1 MQSTSVPIDPPK
13 EASTIGGLLR
23 VAEVM
28 PDNKSLNLL
37 SFLRGV
43 AALRQKRV
51 TTYSDGDKVVYFGSL
66 PDDEKHIKSPFLK
79 PPSDANETPPWLVI
93 QKAKMPPPPA
103 LPALLKAW
111 VPDGALGD
119 PEAEPQL
126 PEEATSFE
134 AHARDGDGQVV
145 TLRLAEHPEVEAAWE
160 AYLTDAWRPWAN
172 SKKHWDKLQTAYSDL
187 DEMRRA
193 QEDGGERYELLLA
206 FGLLQWKTE
215 DESIERHMFVA
226 PAEVTLNA
234 TRGKLTVEPAG
245 SFERFRLE
253 TDMLPPAE
261 APVLDLDSELGDL
274 DSAAWSKESVA
285 PLLRNAANAW
295 RADAQA
301 NENELLKR
309 TNVGHV
315 PAIVFAPAL
324 VLRKR
329 RPSAYS
335 DILNQLISALEAA
348 PNAIAAP
355 WAALVAAGSS
365 DNAARSGSSDAP
377 LPISDDYR
385 FPLPANDEQREILD
399 RLRMN
404 AGVLVKGPPGT
415 GKSHT
420 IANLICHLLS
430 EGHRVLV
437 TAHAPKALAVLR
449 GLLPKE
455 MQNLCVTS
463 MGGSREDQKLLEDSV
478 NSILA
483 KQATWPAEPAVSR
496 KAEKLSRSITD
507 MRRQQ
512 EVAEQRLRE
521 SRAAETEPITLP
533 GGYAGKRGAVARQVT
548 ASAERFSWF
557 PYAHVVAVECP
568 LDAIGLRR
576 LAKAGEDF
584 PADLLPQ
591 LSHNAGGLELPSPPD
606 FARLC
611 RSLADAAQALGDQA
625 KLHAAFATQSDEAVE
640 GLAARLAAIQSH
652 ATRAT
657 RTLGALTEQVVSD
670 LLLERSENWLQIATR
685 SKSLLSDHRSLIAA
699 VDGLHFTLP
708 DLSEAEMAGLADSIE
723 KRRGHFEKGGR
734 RGWWVFAPA
743 VVRETAVVIK
753 SCRVNGRPVKAPA
766 DLFALSSHMRLHGI
780 VTRLEQAWPIRVSRD
795 APIAQVVS
803 HWAEHAVA
811 LNELIEG
818 VTGILADWKA
828 AGGPHSF
835 EGFANAKARAA
846 WQQGAQAELNRRN
859 AARVQRLVDELVV
872 GLNREMVNGTPHSCL
887 KALLAAVSERDH
899 AGYAQ
904 AFDQRQQLLA
914 KKEAWAAYGK
924 VYQQLE
930 AACPGLGQLFHKNI
944 YSPEWRGRAGH
955 LPQAWHWA
963 VARREVSGA
972 FGADPVRALTD
983 QVHRLQEQIEQATS
997 ELVSLLSW
1005 SHFFT
1010 RLDPTVRANLVAW
1023 QGTIRRIGQGTGQY
1037 ANLHRR
1043 QARKYLS
1050 ECISA
1055 IPVWVMPL
1063 HKLWDTVRAEP
1074 ELFDTIIIDEAS
1086 QAGIDALPLLML
1098 GKRIVVVGDDMQ
1110 NSPEAVGINANDVQR
1125 LIEQHLGDFHFGPT
1139 FDLTSSLF
1147 DHAYRT
1153 FSSQTT
1159 LREHFRCVPEIIRF
1173 SNRFYNPPLLPLR
1186 QVPAAQSRLPALKS
1200 VFVEGGSSQGSNAAI
1215 RNDAEADEIVK
1226 TIQWMVGQEAYEN
1239 KTIGVI
1245 AMQGRTQADRIF
1257 RKLAAVL
1264 SPHVIEERRIRCGE
1278 SANFQGDQR
1287 DVMLLSLVV
1296 GPNQQYVA
1304 RTTLADQRRYNVAM
1318 SRARDQVW
1326 LFHSVRTDDLSP
1338 NDLRYQLLTFF
1349 QQPHVHQGSELD
1361 IEALRRAARGPR
1373 EIGAAPSPFESWFEL
1388 DVCLALMDRGFHV
1401 RPQVEVAY
1409 YRIDLVIEGSTAML
1423 AVECDGEHWHGP
1435 EQYAA
1440 DMARQRQL
1448 ERAGW
1453 TFARVREAAF
1463 YADKEDAIAAVLEA
1477 CDELGIVP
1485 WGAATSDE
1493 ESGRLEQVGEA
1504 AENAND
1510 VSEEEDDDSR
1520 RPARDVAADEGVSDK
1535 AWNDERDEAE
1545 DVLEARNDDIPFSG
1559 YSIANDYPDPRDAAP
1574 ANVRE
1579 CLKEIITQ
1587 DGPLMYSSVYQLYA
1601 QACPAFRRCGKGV
1614 KAKLNAAIGALI
1626 KAGVVVRDTEMASLG
1641 KESQVLRL
1649 ANSPRWR
1656 IRPAGH
1662 RDILEIPPLE
1672 LMAVLDEEMLRAEDA
1687 DSQSDREWAYTLLHR
1702 YEGKNMTHVRQ
1713 TYLFAVVREWSRNRG
1728 SAGTLP

>member
-1 MQSTSVPIDPPK
+1 
-13 EASTIGGLLR
+13 
-23 VAEVM
+23 M
-28 PDNKSLNLL
+28 PDTKSLNLL

-51 TTYSDGDKVVYFGSL
+51 TTYSEGDKVVYFGSL
-66 PDDEKHIKSPFLK
+66 PDDEKYIKSPFLR
-79 PPSDANETPPWLVI
+79 PPSDANESPPWLVI

-111 VPDGALGD
+111 VPNAALGD

-126 PEEATSFE
+126 QEEASSFE
-134 AHARDGDGQVV
+134 AHAQHGDEQVV

-160 AYLTDAWRPWAN
+160 AYLTDAWWPWAN
-172 SKKHWDKLQTAYSDL
+172 NKKHWDKLQAAYSDL

-245 SFERFRLE
+245 SFEQFRLE

-274 DSAAWSKESVA
+274 DAAAWSKELVA

-335 DILNQLISALEAA
+335 DILNQLSSAIEAGPA
-348 PNAIAAP
+348 AIAAP
-355 WAALVAAGSS
+355 WAALVAEAAS
-365 DNAARSGSSDAP
+365 DKAAQSGSSDAAH
-377 LPISDDYR
+377 PILGDYR

-404 AGVLVKGPPGT
+404 PGVLVKGPPGT

-455 MQNLCVTS
+455 MQTLCVTS

-483 KQATWPAEPAVSR
+483 KQATWPAEPVVAR
-496 KAEKLSRSITD
+496 KVEELSRSIAA
-507 MRRQQ
+507 MGRQQ

-521 SRAAETEPITLP
+521 CRAAETEPIALP
-533 GGYAGKRGAVARQVT
+533 GGYAGTRGAVARQV
-548 ASAERFSWF
+548 AAAVEHFSWF
-557 PYAHVVAVECP
+557 PYAHVVTEECP

-576 LAKAGEDF
+576 LTKAGEDF
-584 PADLLPQ
+584 PEDLVPQ
-591 LSHNAGGLELPSPPD
+591 LKHTFGDLELPSPQD
-606 FARLC
+606 FARIC
-611 RSLADAAQALGDQA
+611 RTLADATQALGDQS
-625 KLHAAFATQSDEAVE
+625 KLEAAFANRSDEAVAAL
-640 GLAARLAAIQSH
+640 GARLATIQGH
-652 ATRAT
+652 ATRAA
-657 RTLGALTEQVVSD
+657 RTLGALAEQVVSD
-670 LLLERSENWLQIATR
+670 LLLERIAKWLQIATR
-685 SKSLLSDHRSLIAA
+685 SKSLLADHRLLTAA

-708 DLSEAEMAGLADSIE
+708 DLSDAEMAGLADSIE
-723 KRRGHFEKGGR
+723 KRRTHFEKDGR
-734 RGWWVFAPA
+734 RGWWIFAPA
-743 VVRETAVVIK
+743 VVRETAVVMK
-753 SCRVNGRPVKAPA
+753 SCGVNGRPVKAPA
-766 DLFALSSHMRLHGI
+766 DLSALSSHMRLHGI
-780 VTRLEQAWPIRVSRD
+780 VTRLEEAWPIRVSRD
-795 APIAQVVS
+795 APIAHVVS

-811 LNELIEG
+811 LNELIDG
-818 VTGILADWKA
+818 VIGILADWKA
-828 AGGPHSF
+828 AGGPTTFESF
-835 EGFANAKARAA
+835 TNSKARSA

-859 AARVQRLVDELVV
+859 TARVQRVVDELVV
-872 GLNREMVNGTPHSCL
+872 GLNREMVNGTSHACL
-887 KALLAAVSERDH
+887 RALLAAVSERDH
-899 AGYAQ
+899 ASYAR
-904 AFDQRQQLLA
+904 AFDVRQQLLA
-914 KKEAWAAYGK
+914 KKEAWVAYGK
-924 VYQQLE
+924 VYRQLE
-930 AACPGLGQLFHKNI
+930 AACPGLGHLFHNYI
-944 YSPEWRGRAGH
+944 YSAEWLGRADL

-963 VARREVSGA
+963 AARREVSGA
-972 FGADPVRALTD
+972 FGTDPVRALTD

-997 ELVSLLSW
+997 ELVALLSW
-1005 SHFFT
+1005 SHFLT

-1023 QGTIRRIGQGTGQY
+1023 QGAIRRIGQGTGQH

-1043 QARKYLS
+1043 QARKFLA
-1050 ECISA
+1050 ECIAA

-1139 FDLTSSLF
+1139 FDLMSSLF

-1153 FSSQTT
+1153 FASQTT

-1186 QVPAAQSRLPALKS
+1186 QVPAAESRLPALKS
-1200 VFVEGGSSQGSNAAI
+1200 VYVEGGSSQGSNAAI
-1215 RNDAEADEIVK
+1215 RNDAEADEIVQK
-1226 TIQWMVGQEAYEN
+1226 IQWMVDQETYES

-1245 AMQGRTQADRIF
+1245 AMQGRAQADRIF

-1264 SPHVIEERRIRCGE
+1264 PPHVIEERRIRCGE

-1296 GPNQQYVA
+1296 GPNQQTRA
-1304 RTTLADQRRYNVAM
+1304 LTTLADQRRYNVAM

-1326 LFHSVRTDDLSP
+1326 LFHSVRTEDLSP

-1349 QQPHVHQGSELD
+1349 QQPHVHQESELD
-1361 IEALRRAARGPR
+1361 IEAVRRTARGPR
-1373 EIGAAPSPFESWFEL
+1373 EIGTAPSPFESWFEL

-1401 RPQVEVAY
+1401 RPQIEVAY
-1409 YRIDLVIEGSTAML
+1409 YRIDLVVEGSTAML

-1435 EQYAA
+1435 DRYAA

-1463 YADKEDAIAAVLEA
+1463 YAEKEQAIAAVLEA
-1477 CDELGIVP
+1477 CEDLGIAP
-1485 WGAATSDE
+1485 WGENLVEEEFANVKQAESAA
-1493 ESGRLEQVGEA
+1493 EA
-1504 AENAND
+1504 ADEGIVAED
-1510 VSEEEDDDSR
+1510 EGRPQSECDAEPDEPFS
-1520 RPARDVAADEGVSDK
+1520 DEGVSD
-1535 AWNDERDEAE
+1535 ELQT
-1545 DVLEARNDDIPFSG
+1545 DVLPEIRDDDIPFSG
-1559 YSIANDYPDPRDAAP
+1559 YSAANDYPDPREAAS

-1579 CLKEIITQ
+1579 CVREIITQ

-1614 KAKLNAAIGALI
+1614 KTKINSAIGAFI
-1626 KAGVVVRDTEMASLG
+1626 KAGVVVRETEL
-1641 KESQVLRL
+1641 ESAGADGRVLRL
-1649 ANSPRWR
+1649 ANTPPCRV
-1656 IRPAGH
+1656 RPAGH

-1672 LMAVLDEEMLRAEDA
+1672 LMAVLDEARLKRAAA
-1687 DSQSDREWAYTLLHR
+1687 DSVIDREWAYLLLHR
-1702 YEGKNMTHVRQ
+1702 YDGRNMTHVRQ
-1713 TYLFAVVREWSRNRG
+1713 KYLFSVVREWNQQR
-1728 SAGTLP
+1728 ATA